1 MNVAMT
7 ITALLQIRKRE
18 EREQMKKTLF
28 MGALALTIATSMV
41 AGTMAV
47 YTHAD
52 TLAGATN
59 DTVSA
64 KKFYINSTATDKI
77 NIKLAPGNEEFW
89 DFQVTNHKEHIVT
102 EVPMD
107 LKLKVD

>member
-1 MNVAMT
+1 
-7 ITALLQIRKRE
+7 
-18 EREQMKKTLF
+18 

-52 TLAGATN
+52 TLAGTTN

-64 KKFYINSTATDKI
+64 KKFYINFIS
-77 NIKLAPGNEEFW
+77 
-89 DFQVTNHKEHIVT
+89 DF
-102 EVPMD
+102 
-107 LKLKVD
+107 

>member
-1 MNVAMT
+1 
-7 ITALLQIRKRE
+7 
-18 EREQMKKTLF
+18 MKKTLF

-77 NIKLAPGNEEFW
+77 NIKLAPGFPGDES
-89 DFQVTNHKEHIVT
+89 
-102 EVPMD
+102 
-107 LKLKVD
+107 